1 MKKYIFT
8 FATAALL
15 FSCSSDDTLDPELEN
30 EEELIT
36 DFDIT
41 LSAAGLDDV
50 VLSADDPDG
59 DEEIDSIIGGTLVA
73 NTVYTGSI
81 TLTNE
86 LAEDDED
93 PNVTAEIQEEDDEHQ
108 FFFIPVTM
116 DAEGNLLDDVL
127 DITTTYL
134 DFDDDGNPLGLS
146 FTLTTGEASV
156 GDFRI
161 VLLHELEKDLEGVS
175 EGGTN
180 YEDAGGSIDIDVTFP
195 IVIE

>member
-59 DEEIDSIIGGTLVA
+59 DEEIDSITGGTLVA

-146 FTLTTGEASV
+146 FTLTTGEAAV

-161 VLLHELEKDLEGVS
+161 VLRHELDKNAEGVS
-175 EGGTN
+175 DGDITN
-180 YEDAGGSIDIDVTFP
+180 AGGSTDISVDFP

>member
-59 DEEIDSIIGGTLVA
+59 DEEIDSITGGTLVA

-108 FFFIPVTM
+108 FFFIPVAV
-116 DAEGNLLDDVL
+116 DADGEPLEDVL
-127 DITTTYL
+127 NITTTYL
-134 DFDDDGNPLGLS
+134 DFDEDGNPLGLS

-156 GDFRI
+156 GDFAI
-161 VLLHELEKDLEGVS
+161 VLRHELDKNAEGVS
-175 EGGTN
+175 EGDIT
-180 YEDAGGSIDIDVTFP
+180 EAGGSTDISVDFP